1 MILRPLAAFI
11 LTVSLAAGL
20 AGPGW
25 SQGKP
30 KKAIPAIGLD
40 AGPAEGE
47 GPDPLAPSEGPKKAP
62 TAPGAPT
69 KSAEPKP
76 AAEVHPDRR
85 PGARASGR
93 LRSKGSAGD
102 REDYAALGGLLC
114 RGRRA
119 AGVDQPHAA

>member
-20 AGPGW
+20 AGPAW

-30 KKAIPAIGLD
+30 KKSIPAIGLD

-62 TAPGAPT
+62 SAPGTPA

-76 AAEVHPDRR
+76 ATEVHPLVALVRERLAASDQGQRRR
-85 PGARASGR
+85 PRGLRGARS
-93 LRSKGSAGD
+93 
-102 REDYAALGGLLC
+102 LLC
-114 RGRRA
+114 RG
-119 AGVDQPHAA
+119 